1 MRAKQRIALSF
12 AQNDKNV
19 YIFQLT
25 LVMKNILT
33 SGLLRAV
40 SMAKPG
46 PKPVNVFTLVD
57 VGRGLRHWVNAEKAR
72 DFKCW
77 V

>member
-1 MRAKQRIALSF
+1 MYSF
-12 AQNDKNV
+12 L
-19 YIFQLT
+19 IT
-25 LVMKNILT
+25 LIMGHILT
-33 SGLLRAV
+33 SGLLRAI

-46 PKPVNVFTLVD
+46 PNPVNVFTLVD
-57 VGRGLRHWVNAEKAR
+57 VGRGLRHWVKTEKAR

>member
-1 MRAKQRIALSF
+1 MFSHS
-12 AQNDKNV
+12 
-19 YIFQLT
+19 LT
-25 LVMKNILT
+25 LVIENILT

-57 VGRGLRHWVNAEKAR
+57 VGSGRRHWVKAEKAR